1 MGIIRSFLAFVVV
14 ILITTT
20 LLAGNAVVAVDRTAA
35 NEEFVTTTLEE
46 EDAYGT
52 VQSAAGDEVAD
63 QVAETDLPVDVDAR
77 RVINDTLT
85 RSYLRNQTEA
95 NVNRAFRYLEDDTD
109 ELNLSVNL
117 APLKTN
123 VATAIEDRIRE
134 QSVGELIDVIAENEE
149 SLSTEVAGVGIDLR
163 IVANMSEDRE
173 SYQAARESFRADIR
187 TAAIER
193 LANESYQESVDNEEY
208 DPLLALVIDDYDP
221 SEYSQ
226 GEKATLAEER
236 EDEIKAELRNEIQAE
251 RGDDIDAEVDEQLGN
266 INEEVSATVA
276 DAVESSLEGGQYEP
290 VSEPA
295 TEMLVVGVE
304 GLTTNKSYE
313 EFDAEL
319 TTAKND
325 LAANVSVIVRNRL
338 DDEVDD
344 RFDLLR
350 NDEISEQDRA
360 EIQRA
365 AADTK
370 DGYGGFQLL
379 VLAFPLAVLVLI
391 GLLFLLTRSVSTTA
405 LLSGV
410 PMALVGGLTY
420 GVAAISPDGI
430 ESQVEPELRANSV
443 PENVIDL
450 LLGIVEQTLAVVAGQ
465 SLMLALLGVGLIIAG
480 VVLRT
485 RGS

>member
-1 MGIIRSFLAFVVV
+1 MGVIRSLLAFVVV

-20 LLAGNAVVAVDRTAA
+20 LLAGNAVVAVDRTAT

-52 VQSAAGDEVAD
+52 VQSAAGDQVTD
-63 QVAETDLPVDVDAR
+63 QVAETDLPVDIDAR

-95 NVNRAFRYLEDDTD
+95 NVNRTFRYLEDDID

-123 VATAIEDRIRE
+123 VATTVEDRIRE
-134 QSVGELIDVIAENEE
+134 QSVGELIDIIAENEE
-149 SLSTEVAGVGIDLR
+149 SLSTEIAGIGIDLR
-163 IVANMSEDRE
+163 IVANMSEDQE
-173 SYQAARESFRADIR
+173 SYQGARESFRADIR
-187 TAAIER
+187 TAVVER

-208 DPLLALVIDDYDP
+208 DLLLAPVIDDYDP

-226 GEKATLAEER
+226 AEKATLAEER
-236 EDEIKAELRNEIQAE
+236 EDDIKAELRNEIQAE
-251 RGDDIDAEVDEQLGN
+251 RGDDIDAEVDEQLRS
-266 INEEVSATVA
+266 INDEVSATVA
-276 DAVESSLEGGQYEP
+276 DAVQSSLEGGQYEP

-420 GVAAISPDGI
+420 GVAAISPDRI

-480 VVLRT
+480 VIFRT